1 MYSYFIQELF
11 CVGTDLSQRVLTQLE
26 EGSADTEEGK
36 LMMAASK
43 GTVSRP
49 RGRKGGERQREGRR
63 GMEGETVVQMEGRRC
78 LDMTF
83 TFCRRGQ
90 DSSWGCGAI
99 CTSGLLLR
107 PV

>member
-1 MYSYFIQELF
+1 M
-11 CVGTDLSQRVLTQLE
+11 GTDLSQRVLTQLE

-49 RGRKGGERQREGRR
+49 RGRKGGEEGYGGGDR
-63 GMEGETVVQMEGRRC
+63 GSDGGRRC